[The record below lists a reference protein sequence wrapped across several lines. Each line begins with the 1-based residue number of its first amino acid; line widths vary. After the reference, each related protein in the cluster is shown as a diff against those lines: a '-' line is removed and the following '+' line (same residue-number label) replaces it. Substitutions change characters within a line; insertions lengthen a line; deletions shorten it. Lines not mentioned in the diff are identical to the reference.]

1 MGKILNFHSYLALN
15 EQEAFWKEIP
25 KLSKTP
31 AELKTKVL
39 AQLKASNMTIE
50 DFKKGLDELYK
61 GTIKLSKEGVKVLQM
76 ILGVDV
82 DGGYG
87 TKTKEAL
94 KTFQANSL
102 GFSEANPDKMKR
114 TDGIW
119 GPNTAKAAFGDEKSP
134 RTLWPLLTLAAV
146 KGVDSKLYL
155 AAKDLLLALMGKTE
169 NESEVYRV
177 IKDHV
182 KTASDFAQL
191 ESLWSEMLI
200 DKTILTLPPFIYSKL
215 TFEQIKQKNKLKGVK
230 TPMSLR
236 EVIKDYFDFQEK
248 NKLNQLL
255 PAGVEKF

>member
-1 MGKILNFHSYLALN
+1 MSKILNFHSYLALN
-15 EQEAFWKEIP
+15 EQEAFWKEIS

-39 AQLKASNMTIE
+39 TQLKASNMTVE

-87 TKTKEAL
+87 PKTKEAL
-94 KTFQANSL
+94 KAFQANSL

-114 TDGIW
+114 TDGVW

-134 RTLWPLLTLAAV
+134 RTLWPLLTLAAM
-146 KGVDSKLYL
+146 KGVDSKLYI
-155 AAKDLLLALMGKTE
+155 AAKDLLLALMGNTE
-169 NESEVYRV
+169 NEAEIYRV
-177 IKDHV
+177 IKDHI
-182 KTASDFAQL
+182 KTASDFEQL
-191 ESLWSEMLI
+191 ESLWNEMRV
-200 DKTILTLPPFIYSKL
+200 DKSILKLPPSIYSKL

-236 EVIKDYFDFQEK
+236 EVFKEYLDSQEEGEV
-248 NKLNQLL
+248 NKLL
-255 PAGVEKF
+255 PAGVEKL